1 MNIRFFDDVMV
12 KPQQRIMKQNYT
24 HVYHVQIIV
33 VGSEISKALWYFK
46 LTLTF
51 LSNEWMNVCETKYVQ
66 NP

>member
-33 VGSEISKALWYFK
+33 VGSEISKAL
-46 LTLTF
+46 
-51 LSNEWMNVCETKYVQ
+51 
-66 NP
+66 